1 MLAVDIKFT
10 MDSGKRRRAHPKSAC
25 RGFIMAALFPKN
37 FTRQAILP
45 RKNLSQVND

>member
-10 MDSGKRRRAHPKSAC
+10 MDSGKRRRRANPKSAC

-37 FTRQAILP
+37 FTRQAI
-45 RKNLSQVND
+45 VA